1 MIAKELIVF
10 KMMHAGMIFNNTV
23 TFCYHKIMSPS

>member
-1 MIAKELIVF
+1 MIVKQLKVF
-10 KMMHAGMIFNNTV
+10 KMMRVGMMFRNTV